1 LYRFEDLPAF
11 ARTLRASD
19 QELALPK
26 GERVG
31 DNEWVLAIFE
41 IGGVRGR
48 ATAAAARGMSQGS
61 EQTLAFER
69 RDWERLVEFA
79 SSSEHMRVASA
90 TTGSIPIVVDP
101 NGDDSPTLVRADK
114 APIAGPAPI
123 PGSRSPS
130 SSRGAAR
137 STGGPPPSGRRP
149 AKTPLKTKAAKTPK
163 ATPAPPQPSQPPA
176 SSGRVTMTGLPAGLR
191 ARVLVCD
198 DDRDIREVVG
208 AMLEAVGLD
217 VETATSG
224 EQALERIRARG
235 YDLLVLDWNLPGMT
249 GIELCRLIRREA
261 AIAALPV
268 LFLTAHA
275 SSKDIVEAFAS
286 GADDYVVK
294 PFRAPELGARIFGL
308 LRRVRV
314 AQPSP

>member
-1 LYRFEDLPAF
+1 MYRFDDLQGF
-11 ARTLRASD
+11 AHALRAGD
-19 QELALPK
+19 QELAVPK

-41 IGGVRGR
+41 IGGARGR
-48 ATAAAARGMSQGS
+48 ATAAAARGLDHGGMQS
-61 EQTLAFER
+61 LAFER
-69 RDWERLVEFA
+69 RDWERLVEF
-79 SSSEHMRVASA
+79 SA
-90 TTGSIPIVVDP
+90 TSETSRLGHIAQAVGDADTGSIPVVI
-101 NGDDSPTLVRADK
+101 DSPPDEDPTLVRSSK
-114 APIAGPAPI
+114 APIIGPAPTSTSK
-123 PGSRSPS
+123 PASVRPS
-130 SSRGAAR
+130 SPTPLPS
-137 STGGPPPSGRRP
+137 SGRRV
-149 AKTPLKTKAAKTPK
+149 AARTPLKTKAVKTPR
-163 ATPAPPQPSQPPA
+163 P

-217 VETATSG
+217 VETSTSG
-224 EQALERIRARG
+224 EQALERIRSKK

-261 AIAALPV
+261 VIAALPV

-314 AQPSP
+314 AQSAT

>member
-1 LYRFEDLPAF
+1 MYRFDDLQGF
-11 ARTLRASD
+11 AHALRAGD
-19 QELALPK
+19 QELTVPK
-26 GERVG
+26 TEHVA

-41 IGGVRGR
+41 IGGGRGR
-48 ATAAAARGMSQGS
+48 ATAAAARGLAHGGV
-61 EQTLAFER
+61 QTLAFER

-79 SSSEHMRVASA
+79 ASSEHMPIAHAVGDGD
-90 TTGSIPIVVDP
+90 TGSIPVFVDTAHAP
-101 NGDDSPTLVRADK
+101 HSPPDEDPTLVRSSK
-114 APIAGPAPI
+114 APIVGPAASAASSQRAPSHRPSAPTPV
-123 PGSRSPS
+123 PG
-130 SSRGAAR
+130 
-137 STGGPPPSGRRP
+137 SGRR
-149 AKTPLKTKAAKTPK
+149 AARTPLKTKAAKMPR
-163 ATPAPPQPSQPPA
+163 PNQ
-176 SSGRVTMTGLPAGLR
+176 GRVVTMTGLPAGLR

-224 EQALERIRARG
+224 EQALERIRLKK

-261 AIAALPV
+261 VIAALPV

-314 AQPSP
+314 AQSAT